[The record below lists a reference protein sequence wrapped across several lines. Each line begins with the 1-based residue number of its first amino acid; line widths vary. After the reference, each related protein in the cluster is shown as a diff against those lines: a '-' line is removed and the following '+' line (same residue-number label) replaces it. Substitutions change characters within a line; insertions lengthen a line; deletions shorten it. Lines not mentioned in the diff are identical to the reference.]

1 MIQFLKDAIREFKH
15 VVWPT
20 RKETQKYFSLV
31 LAILVFF
38 GLYLFIA
45 SNIFSEI
52 VFGLKS
58 LLGTDTG
65 SSISSALSQDEI
77 DALFSNEATIDAT
90 VEGGTGTTIEI
101 STEETEIPEV
111 TEDTGTGEIAE

>member
-1 MIQFLKDAIREFKH
+1 MIQFLKDAVREFRH

-31 LAILVFF
+31 LAMLVFF
-38 GLYLFIA
+38 GLYLFIV

-52 VFGLKS
+52 VFGLKN
-58 LLGTDTG
+58 LLGSGTENST
-65 SSISSALSQDEI
+65 SSALSQDEI
-77 DALFSNEATIDAT
+77 DALFSNEAIIDAT
-90 VEGGTGTTIEI
+90 VEGGTWATIQI

-111 TEDTGTGEIAE
+111 FEDTGTGEIAE